1 MKSTYSKDL
10 ALYFEKLRFDRH
22 LTQEVFVEGIVSL
35 RQYRRYLKG
44 DSHISQDVV
53 NLFCE
58 RLGYHTHS
66 ILISFENERQEEMK
80 RVVKFYNSAAYH
92 DERAYLAFIK
102 EYPRKRIIDRLN
114 QMIYD
119 HTIIA
124 HDYNLKKITAEEYAK
139 KTIELVDYPNILKR
153 LPLSTPEML
162 LLSSLLYSPAFTDR
176 DYLASEI
183 VKITENPELV
193 ISGRTDVIYPLVM
206 YRLIQYRGI
215 QKKYQEVLQLSDRV
229 IKYNEENRIIYLL
242 DSFWYFKALAYSYL
256 GQKEEHEDALFKTYC
271 LLRGGSN
278 PPNFDRMK
286 KLIESDWPI
295 DFDQFAKDYIEKRYL
310 KK

>member
-1 MKSTYSKDL
+1 MKSTYSRDL

-58 RLGYHTHS
+58 RLCYPTHS
-66 ILISFENERQEEMK
+66 LLISFENERQEEMK
-80 RVVKFYNSAAYH
+80 RVVKFYNMVAYH
-92 DERAYLAFIK
+92 DDNAYISFIK

-114 QMIYD
+114 LMIYD
-119 HTIIA
+119 HAIIA
-124 HDYNLKKITAEEYAK
+124 HEYNHRKITADDYAK
-139 KTIELVDYPNILKR
+139 MTLSLIDYPAILTK
-153 LPLSTPEML
+153 LPLSTPEL
-162 LLSSLLYSPAFTDR
+162 LILSSLLYSPSFDDR
-176 DYLASEI
+176 ENLSKALF
-183 VKITENPELV
+183 KLTENPNLV
-193 ISGRTDVIYPLVM
+193 ISGRTEIIYPLAM

-215 QKKYQEVLQLSDRV
+215 QKKYADVLELCDRV
-229 IKYNEENRIIYLL
+229 IAYNQENRLFYLL
-242 DSFWYFKALAYSYL
+242 DSFYYFKALAHSYL
-256 GQKEEHEDALFKTYC
+256 GQKDEFEEALFRTYS

-278 PPNFDRMK
+278 PANIERMR

-295 DFDQFAKDYIEKRYL
+295 NFDQFAIEYIEKHFI
-310 KK
+310 K